1 MERNLKKLLAVLLL
15 CTVLCT
21 VLSACTRIPRPEEGS
36 TESQTVT
43 EEPSDTAKPTD
54 GDETPDPETD
64 ANGFPN
70 EAEDGYTKRY

>member
-21 VLSACTRIPRPEEGS
+21 VLSACTRLPRLEEGL
-36 TESQTVT
+36 TESQTAT
-43 EEPSDTAKPTD
+43 EEPSDTVEPTD
-54 GDETPDPETD
+54 EDETPAPETD